1 MTLPFEPVWWW
12 RLSKDPRSLD
22 PALKARLLQEARTP
36 WRGLRRGLWV
46 ALAASA
52 TIGLATMA
60 MRSAAGGEVP
70 STDLLIQL
78 GAFVLFAGLLWF
90 DRNRDS

>member
-1 MTLPFEPVWWW
+1 MP
-12 RLSKDPRSLD
+12 KDPRSLD

-70 STDLLIQL
+70 LVDLLIQL
-78 GAFVLFAGLLWF
+78 GAFGLFGGLLWF
-90 DRNRDS
+90 DRNREP

>member
-1 MTLPFEPVWWW
+1 MP
-12 RLSKDPRSLD
+12 KDPRSLD

-70 STDLLIQL
+70 SVDLLIQL
-78 GAFVLFAGLLWF
+78 GAFGLFGSLLWF
-90 DRNRDS
+90 DRNRGG

>member
-1 MTLPFEPVWWW
+1 MPDDSRPI
-12 RLSKDPRSLD
+12 DPDLR
-22 PALKARLLQEARTP
+22 ARLLQEARTP

-52 TIGLATMA
+52 AVGLATMA

-70 STDLLIQL
+70 SVDLLIQL
-78 GAFVLFAGLLWF
+78 GAFGLFGGLLWF
-90 DRNRDS
+90 DRNRET

>member
-1 MTLPFEPVWWW
+1 
-12 RLSKDPRSLD
+12 
-22 PALKARLLQEARTP
+22 
-36 WRGLRRGLWV
+36 V

-70 STDLLIQL
+70 SVDLLIQL
-78 GAFVLFAGLLWF
+78 GAFGLFGGLLWF
-90 DRNRDS
+90 DRNREP